1 MTTQCPWTRIL
12 TSEPRFDWDVSDR
25 GRRRQG
31 KLLFKKWICV
41 FSTFIAIIPTHLYC
55 RMYAHSFGIEFLRA
69 LLEFKKKKVWCT
81 CKIVLLLIK
90 PIGFLKFLLPH
101 RRPPY
106 CLPTH
111 PRKKLTLHTLDFIS
125 LCVLTE
131 RIRETSMEPKFSR
144 LKLSADIP
152 PKTFFGKLSTLENI
166 VTGDEGKKSSDKK
179 KSYNRKLTK
188 NLNSD
193 IENEKIQTFKYKKKW
208 KIQ

>member
-55 RMYAHSFGIEFLRA
+55 REKSMRT
-69 LLEFKKKKVWCT
+69 LLELNSYEPYSSSRKKKVWCT

-90 PIGFLKFLLPH
+90 PIVFLKFLLPH

-125 LCVLTE
+125 LCVLNE
-131 RIRETSMEPKFSR
+131 RIRETSMEPKFSS

-166 VTGDEGKKSSDKK
+166 VTGDEGKKSSDQKKIIQQKTHK
-179 KSYNRKLTK
+179 KSKFRYRKRR
-188 NLNSD
+188 NSN
-193 IENEKIQTFKYKKKW
+193 I
-208 KIQ
+208 

>member
-1 MTTQCPWTRIL
+1 MRTL
-12 TSEPRFDWDVSDR
+12 LELNSYEPY
-25 GRRRQG
+25 
-31 KLLFKKWICV
+31 LL
-41 FSTFIAIIPTHLYC
+41 
-55 RMYAHSFGIEFLRA
+55 EFLRA
-69 LLEFKKKKVWCT
+69 LCT

-131 RIRETSMEPKFSR
+131 RIRETSMEPKFSS

-152 PKTFFGKLSTLENI
+152 PKTFFGKLSTPENI

-193 IENEKIQTFKYKKKW
+193 IENEKIQTFKYKKKNGKSS
-208 KIQ
+208 KIYSLLGPVIKFSDDMILFLFEGKTQEFNVDTTLN